1 MPHVIQLL
9 LPLCAFD
16 QKPLPQDLHAKVKAE
31 LMQKFG
37 GLTTYCRLR
46 ADGEEPPMV
55 GSVEKDRVAYEVVVR
70 EFDEVWWS
78 CYRHALERRF
88 DRRDVVVRARAM
100 QWG

>member
-37 GLTTYCRLR
+37 GLTTYSRPPIH
-46 ADGEEPPMV
+46 GQEPPMV
-55 GSVEKDRVAYEVVVR
+55 GKVQEDRVAYEVVAW

-78 CYRHALERRF
+78 GYRHALERRF
-88 DRRDVVVRARAM
+88 DRRDVVVRARTM
-100 QWG
+100 QWR